1 MNNIRKAYLIKEKEK
16 SFIIYNCS
24 GLIELLNFLPK
35 ESHLKFIY
43 NNKNEIKKLLYDEDI
58 ILILDNKVISNNN
71 YMSDYF
77 YLYEIIIDDKEII
90 NYLYDF
96 ELIKKLIERMKAENH
111 NLKKFILYIFA
122 YSILYNYKDSNNDS
136 SSDENKDIYNKIHN
150 EIDEFIKSQQQ
161 ILKEFDLN
169 LDLLNYKDFNIDNIY
184 AEIIISLIKNKK
196 FDDFKYTKNI
206 MKQLDIQNIELT
218 KEMFNALQK
227 EFNDYSNKEYIA
239 YYKITNEENL
249 LNEKCIN
256 FYYILFK
263 YVFKMP
269 FYIYKIQF
277 FLDVQ
282 ESIKNIIR
290 NNGKILSSIELKKNE
305 EKRNYILIFNF
316 FKLNAFL
323 DSGHGFV
330 VSNKRK
336 SNDKMLN
343 EEEKIVNKILNNK
356 IKINLVPATKVED
369 IEIII
374 ELNQNDKYFY
384 SQPFFN
390 SCKNYFLNDKECDG
404 HIIFEFLTDFLDRLK
419 IEYTNNS
426 KLIIEMNINKIGNDF
441 EFSYYFNNHFYKY
454 VNNISEETFGDF
466 IDEIN

>member
-1 MNNIRKAYLIKEKEK
+1 
-16 SFIIYNCS
+16 
-24 GLIELLNFLPK
+24 
-35 ESHLKFIY
+35 
-43 NNKNEIKKLLYDEDI
+43 
-58 ILILDNKVISNNN
+58 
-71 YMSDYF
+71 
-77 YLYEIIIDDKEII
+77 
-90 NYLYDF
+90 
-96 ELIKKLIERMKAENH
+96 
-111 NLKKFILYIFA
+111 
-122 YSILYNYKDSNNDS
+122 
-136 SSDENKDIYNKIHN
+136 
-150 EIDEFIKSQQQ
+150 
-161 ILKEFDLN
+161 
-169 LDLLNYKDFNIDNIY
+169 
-184 AEIIISLIKNKK
+184 
-196 FDDFKYTKNI
+196 

-343 EEEKIVNKILNNK
+343 EEEKIVNMILNNK

-441 EFSYYFNNHFYKY
+441 EFSYNFNNHFYKY

>member
-122 YSILYNYKDSNNDS
+122 DSILYNYKDSNNDS

-169 LDLLNYKDFNIDNIY
+169 LDLLSYKDFNIDNIY

-290 NNGKILSSIELKKNE
+290 NNGKIL
-305 EKRNYILIFNF
+305 
-316 FKLNAFL
+316 
-323 DSGHGFV
+323 
-330 VSNKRK
+330 
-336 SNDKMLN
+336 
-343 EEEKIVNKILNNK
+343 
-356 IKINLVPATKVED
+356 
-369 IEIII
+369 
-374 ELNQNDKYFY
+374 
-384 SQPFFN
+384 
-390 SCKNYFLNDKECDG
+390 
-404 HIIFEFLTDFLDRLK
+404 
-419 IEYTNNS
+419 
-426 KLIIEMNINKIGNDF
+426 
-441 EFSYYFNNHFYKY
+441 
-454 VNNISEETFGDF
+454 
-466 IDEIN
+466 